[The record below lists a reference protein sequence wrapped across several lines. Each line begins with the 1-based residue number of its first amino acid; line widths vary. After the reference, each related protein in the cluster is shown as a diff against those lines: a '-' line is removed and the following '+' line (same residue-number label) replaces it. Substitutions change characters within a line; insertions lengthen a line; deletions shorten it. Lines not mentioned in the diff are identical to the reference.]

1 MFSNDAGEVTKGLKL
16 SDLELH
22 AITFVLEALAV
33 DSNKDL
39 VDIDGIKVT
48 ATHLKC
54 LLRPVKENAVEKWLC
69 SRNLVGHDMVTVT
82 LNHSLPLL
90 ILMQILKVVVHV
102 NVGLHSHEQYR
113 KSLVALCS
121 CGIFTIKYMQYWNG
135 SKITSPFSQ
144 KDMETI
150 RKEMP
155 AELIMSP
162 FNKLTISRMKLRQMN
177 LLPPI
182 CSSSSNLS

>member
-1 MFSNDAGEVTKGLKL
+1 MLLLVCFDDLNFIDTQIFCVLMFSNDAGEVTKGLKL

-69 SRNLVGHDMVTVT
+69 SRV
-82 LNHSLPLL
+82 
-90 ILMQILKVVVHV
+90 
-102 NVGLHSHEQYR
+102 
-113 KSLVALCS
+113 S
-121 CGIFTIKYMQYWNG
+121 CIH
-135 SKITSPFSQ
+135 
-144 KDMETI
+144 
-150 RKEMP
+150 
-155 AELIMSP
+155 
-162 FNKLTISRMKLRQMN
+162 
-177 LLPPI
+177 
-182 CSSSSNLS
+182 